1 MTDDRA
7 TAVLERVA
15 ASQPRTAAE
24 TLPEPIDADGAP
36 IRRTQGTE
44 RDSIGEPQAHGPRRW
59 NDPEEKLMLWG
70 VLFFL
75 GLGLYA
81 GAFVAFGMWLTP

>member
-1 MTDDRA
+1 MTNDRP
-7 TAVLERVA
+7 TPVLERVLA
-15 ASQPRTAAE
+15 PAPRTAENPAQPIE
-24 TLPEPIDADGAP
+24 VDGQPISRTDGSDAGRESEPK
-36 IRRTQGTE
+36 
-44 RDSIGEPQAHGPRRW
+44 AHGPRRW

-81 GAFVAFGMWLTP
+81 AAFVAFGMWLTP